1 MTHLLS
7 CLPGVWDSSVPMQN
21 SLVLLIKGRCATARI
36 LFFVSAA
43 SISFGT
49 AQKAVVLVTRSDRG
63 WHGTH
68 CARQYLQTLK
78 NLGIALDG
86 RKRALCNIMAAVP
99 VPQGCDMERAWTQ
112 WSKLPLARHTQGSR
126 LSFPGRSP
134 TGSPVGLGHEVV
146 VEGLLVWVAA
156 PGFKP
161 AQAKAGQLWI
171 NAHNNHDMIWAE
183 IFLLSW

>member
-7 CLPGVWDSSVPMQN
+7 CLPGAWDSSVPMQN

-49 AQKAVVLVTRSDRG
+49 EQKAVVLVTRSDRG

-86 RKRALCNIMAAVP
+86 RKRALCNIIAAVP

-112 WSKLPLARHTQGSR
+112 
-126 LSFPGRSP
+126 
-134 TGSPVGLGHEVV
+134 
-146 VEGLLVWVAA
+146 
-156 PGFKP
+156 
-161 AQAKAGQLWI
+161 
-171 NAHNNHDMIWAE
+171 
-183 IFLLSW
+183 